1 MANEKDTQMAA
12 EILAAV
18 GGAGNVATVTH
29 CMTRLRFHLKDEAL
43 SSDEQLQKVTGVI
56 SVVHAGG
63 QVQVVVGQGVDRVY
77 DEVCKAGSFGAA
89 PAAPAANEKQDAPKE
104 KLTPKKVLNN
114 VLGALSGS
122 ITPILPVF
130 IVAGIFKMVAVLL
143 GPGKI
148 GLLTEENELYVLCNL
163 VNDACFYFLPFFA
176 AFSAAK
182 KFNTNPIMAMV
193 ITAIMLHP
201 DMLSIVT
208 AGEGFKIYGLFP
220 MMLVNYTQAV
230 IPVIL
235 ITWVLSYV
243 ERWVKKIM
251 PNLLRTLGIP
261 VLTMVIMLPLAFCVF
276 GPLCNV
282 VMGWI
287 ANAIIWLNDTVGILA
302 MVIVGAL
309 WTLII
314 SFGMHV
320 PIMTTLLPT
329 WMLMGYDAI
338 VTPASLSATMA
349 GLGVQLAYA
358 LRSDG
363 PENKSL
369 GWSCFTTNALAN
381 IGEPYIYGI
390 YLRDKRAMLWHMI
403 GGASGALVMGV
414 LGAKVYIFSGVGF
427 PWLNFLRFG
436 EDAVK
441 GGIGMVVAFT
451 VSLILGFIFGFEKK
465 QAQ

>member
-1 MANEKDTQMAA
+1 MAKLNDAQMAA
-12 EILAAV
+12 AILAAV
-18 GGAGNVATVTH
+18 GGMANVASVTH
-29 CMTRLRFHLKDEAL
+29 CMTRLRFHLKNEAL
-43 SSDEQLQKVTGVI
+43 SSDSELKKITGVI

-77 DEVCKAGSFGAA
+77 DEVCKAGNFSAA
-89 PAAPAANEKQDAPKE
+89 PVVNENLDAPKE
-104 KLTPKKVLNN
+104 KWTPKRVLNN
-114 VLGALSGS
+114 IMGALSGS

-148 GLLTEENELYVLCNL
+148 GLLTEESELYQLCNL
-163 VNDACFYFLPFFA
+163 VNAACFYFLPFFA
-176 AFSAAK
+176 AYSASK
-182 KFNTNPIMAMV
+182 KFNASPILSMILA
-193 ITAIMLHP
+193 AIMLHP
-201 DMLSIVT
+201 DMMSIVE
-208 AGEGFKIYGLFP
+208 AGTGFKIYGLFP
-220 MMLVNYTQAV
+220 MQLINYKQAV

-235 ITWVLSYV
+235 ITWILSYV

-251 PNLLRTLGIP
+251 PNILRTLGIP
-261 VLTMVIMLPLAFCVF
+261 VLTMTIMLPLSLCIF
-276 GPLCNV
+276 GPLCNI

-287 ANAIIWLNDTVGILA
+287 ANGIIWLNDTVGILA
-302 MVIVGAL
+302 MVVVGAL

-338 VTPASLSATMA
+338 VTPASLAATMA

-358 LRSDG
+358 LRSDST
-363 PENKSL
+363 ENRSL

-390 YLRDKRAMLWHMI
+390 YLRDKRAMLWHMA
-403 GGASGALVMGV
+403 GGATGALTMGL

-436 EDAVK
+436 EDALQ
-441 GGIGMVVAFT
+441 GGIGLIVAF
-451 VSLILGFIFGFEKK
+451 SLSLTLGFLFGFEKK
-465 QAQ
+465 K